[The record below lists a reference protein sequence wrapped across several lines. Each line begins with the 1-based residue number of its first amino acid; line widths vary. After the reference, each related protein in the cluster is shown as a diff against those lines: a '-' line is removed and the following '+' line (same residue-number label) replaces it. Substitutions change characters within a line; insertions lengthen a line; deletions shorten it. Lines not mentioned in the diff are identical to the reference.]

1 MKTVRV
7 SSVKSDSTKKYQVRF
22 NRRFLKLVVVVLV
35 LVTVAAA
42 YRAFFLPLVR
52 VELNSRLV
60 MLGDLNSD
68 KKWSQE
74 DLPLLRNYFSSPFS
88 FQAEMAFLIDI
99 NRDGL
104 VDNQDVQVLEYLY
117 DSGDPYAAK
126 AKAAQDGITLPM
138 PREMFAYIPE
148 SEYLVRPVFT
158 SRHPLLKSG
167 ILSFLQP
174 MLISRGDSSYLNQLM
189 REISNEALRFSM
201 IYERRK
207 DKLNAVEKA
216 FVAEELQLIRQL
228 NEKGDYFGLLL
239 ELILM
244 SEAGETLSTNG
255 ISPFVLKVRSFGLA
269 LREYLVSPN
278 YVAFQDGKRDH
289 LTVFSDIEQ
298 IYQQS
303 IGQPIKI
310 AELPPSRDLTKL
322 ENYVD
327 RAVWQVYKSKAK
339 ESDFRSLISF
349 AQNDRRYL
357 RAVSRTTPRHNDIA
371 VKNHNLPMMLLFR
384 EALRIN
390 GGDKK
395 SAVGLLD
402 EAIRIPYAWI
412 KSIPRKLLPSSV
424 ALESFLLPGN
434 MEDGSDKSRHW
445 NVFGGIALHKSPE
458 ESLDLA
464 LRREI
469 KDAKEGNYSSELMTE
484 FIRDTIANCFGIYHV
499 VSIDSTIRPL
509 DDE

>member
-1 MKTVRV
+1 MKTARF
-7 SSVKSDSTKKYQVRF
+7 SSAKSDNVKKYQVRF
-22 NRRFLKLVVVVLV
+22 NPKFLKFLVIIL
-35 LVTVAAA
+35 LLALAVTG
-42 YRAFFLPLVR
+42 YKAFFLPAERVTLV
-52 VELNSRLV
+52 SRLV
-60 MLGDLNSD
+60 MLGDLNGD
-68 KKWSQE
+68 KKWSSE
-74 DLPLLRNYFSSPFS
+74 DLPLLKEYLSSPFT
-88 FQAEMAFLIDI
+88 FQTEKAFLIDI
-99 NRDGL
+99 NRDGMI
-104 VDNQDVQVLEYLY
+104 DAQDEQVLEYLY
-117 DSGDPYAAK
+117 AIGDPYAAK
-126 AKAAQDGITLPM
+126 AKAAEDGVTMPM

-158 SRHPLLKSG
+158 YQHPLLQSG
-167 ILSFLQP
+167 VLSFLYP
-174 MLISRGDSSYLNQLM
+174 TITTIPDSSYLNQLM
-189 REISNEALRFSM
+189 REISDEALRFSM

-207 DKLNAVEKA
+207 DKLNRVEKA

-228 NEKGDYFGLLL
+228 HDKGDYFGLLL
-239 ELILM
+239 ELILI
-244 SEAGETLSTNG
+244 SEAGETLSTEG
-255 ISPFVLKVRSFGLA
+255 ISPFVLKTRSFGLA
-269 LREYLVSPN
+269 LREYLLSPD
-278 YVAFQDGKRDH
+278 YTAFLVGKRDH
-289 LTVFSDIEQ
+289 LAVFGDIEK

-303 IGQPIKI
+303 IGQPLKI

-327 RAVWQVYKSKAK
+327 RAIWQVYKSKTG
-339 ESDFRSLISF
+339 ESDFRQLINF
-349 AQNDRRYL
+349 AQNNRRYL
-357 RAVSRTTPRHNDIA
+357 RAVSRTTPRHSDIA

-384 EALRIN
+384 EALRIS

-469 KDAKEGNYSSELMTE
+469 KDAKEGDYSPELMTE
-484 FIRDTIANCFGIYHV
+484 FIRDTIANCLGIYHV
-499 VSIDSTIRPL
+499 VSMGQR
-509 DDE
+509 